1 MKNLYLYQDDYVFF
15 SVNVKNKEAA
25 NSSKNKEKILYGVS
39 CFRQIHVTEEM
50 KKRDPDLTRNYL
62 QKAVCVLSELPLF
75 GSIMSKLEP
84 TTRAFFNQADFKD
97 NEV

>member
-1 MKNLYLYQDDYVFF
+1 
-15 SVNVKNKEAA
+15 
-25 NSSKNKEKILYGVS
+25 
-39 CFRQIHVTEEM
+39 M

-97 NEV
+97 NEVFIFFIYKKIYELKNGITPDTKEHL